1 VENKRKSLS
10 WSEKS
15 IKDQS
20 AISPAEV
27 ERAKVFWTTNASK
40 DAKDLLDAV
49 TE

>member
-1 VENKRKSLS
+1 MENKRKALS

-20 AISPAEV
+20 AVSLAEV
-27 ERAKVFWTTNASK
+27 ERAKVFWVTNANKESK
-40 DAKDLLDAV
+40 DILDAP